1 MKVSRRILH
10 DFDLVYVFTSLAIAA
25 CGVLSIYSVG
35 EKGLWIKQV
44 IWIGCGLVLM
54 FFAMWDYHKLLRF
67 SPIFYGITIFLMLV
81 VIVHGKVVNGANA
94 WLAIGG
100 FGFQPSEL
108 AKMATIMMLTF
119 YLTKQ
124 KKDPTAPMTIMEM
137 AIGGAI
143 VMVPVAVIM
152 AQHDMGTALTF
163 LPFMFVMFFLSGM
176 RWWLVLATLLMI
188 PFLLVGTYKYALKDY
203 QKQRIDAIIR
213 PDTVD
218 PRGYGYHTIQ
228 SKVAIGSGGL
238 FGKGLKHGTQSQLRF
253 LPEPQTDFIAA
264 AFGEEMGFAGIMIV
278 LGLILFWLLR
288 AIQIAQLSR
297 DRMGMMM
304 IMGIVTLF
312 FAHVITNL
320 GMVVGFMPVLGIP
333 LPLMSYGGSSIFSTF
348 IGIGLILNVRLH
360 RFVN

>member
-1 MKVSRRILH
+1 MKVNRRFLH
-10 DFDLVYVFTSLAIAA
+10 DFDFVYLFTSLGIAA
-25 CGVLSIYSVG
+25 CGVLAIYSVG
-35 EKGLWIKQV
+35 EKGLWVKQV
-44 IWIGCGLVLM
+44 VWIGCGLVLM
-54 FFAMWDYHKLLRF
+54 GFAMWDYHKLIRF
-67 SPIFYGITIFLMLV
+67 SPIFYAVTIVMMIV
-81 VIVHGKVVNGANA
+81 VILHGKVVNGANA

-108 AKMATIMMLTF
+108 AKIATIMTLTF
-119 YLTKQ
+119 YLTK
-124 KKDPTAPMTIMEM
+124 KKDPSAPMTIKEM
-137 AIGGAI
+137 IIGGAI
-143 VMVPVAVIM
+143 VLFPIAVIM
-152 AQHDMGTALTF
+152 GQHDMGTALTF
-163 LPFMFVMFFLSGM
+163 FPFLFVMFFLSGM
-176 RWWLVLATLLMI
+176 RWWIVLAIFLMI
-188 PFLLVGTYKYALKDY
+188 PFALVGTYKYVLKDY
-203 QKQRIDAIIR
+203 QKQRIAAIIW
-213 PDTVD
+213 PDSVD

-304 IMGIVTLF
+304 IMGLVTLF